1 MRSTL
6 LLAAAAGVAS
16 HSNLVAVQ
24 GEVDNDLCSVYVL
37 IGTYHQDGIL
47 AFTHVNPEGAMS
59 LYAKPLGGASEYT
72 CDPSATDECTVEVY
86 GSGGAESDQTNPMVE
101 TFDAPAA
108 GIDWDASGHTD
119 GGFFSG
125 GATSWTISELSAAG
139 WVITSDMTAGD
150 IYNFQQVQIDGVASG
165 SYLLRYDT
173 DPVGATAADALSDNY
188 AACDASCCSGC
199 AGFRMET
206 VVMQVTNNCGVS
218 VSGTYVGETVTDPSP
233 SPPAASPSPPPP
245 TVGFSEW
252 LWTR

>member
-72 CDPSATDECTVEVY
+72 CDPSATDECTVKVY

-119 GGFFSG
+119 GGFFFRRSNLVDHLGAQRG
-125 GATSWTISELSAAG
+125 GVGYHERHDCWRHLQLSA
-139 WVITSDMTAGD
+139 S
-150 IYNFQQVQIDGVASG
+150 
-165 SYLLRYDT
+165 
-173 DPVGATAADALSDNY
+173 AD
-188 AACDASCCSGC
+188 
-199 AGFRMET
+199 
-206 VVMQVTNNCGVS
+206 
-218 VSGTYVGETVTDPSP
+218 
-233 SPPAASPSPPPP
+233 
-245 TVGFSEW
+245 
-252 LWTR
+252 